1 MQFKVRETRLQDFEN
16 RQNPIEI
23 ENDPFIQLNVKQQE
37 LITEWQRRQHGV
49 INNCKEV
56 YNWAIKNG
64 IAKEQAR
71 AVLPLEGL
79 TPK

>member
-1 MQFKVRETRLQDFEN
+1 MIRS
-16 RQNPIEI
+16 
-23 ENDPFIQLNVKQQE
+23 QLNVKQQE
-37 LITEWQRRQHGV
+37 LTEWQRRQHGV

-71 AVLPLEGL
+71 AVLPKDLHQVDYMQMEL
-79 TPK
+79 

>member
-1 MQFKVRETRLQDFEN
+1 MKID
-16 RQNPIEI
+16 NPIEI
-23 ENDPFIQLNVKQQE
+23 ENDPLQLNVKQQE
-37 LITEWQRRQHGV
+37 LTEWQRRQHGV

-71 AVLPLEGL
+71 AVLPRL
-79 TPK
+79 TPSRLYANGTQEVDPLH